1 MASTNVASDME
12 GIELAGGTFTCAN
25 NIVSIGTGISGGYV
39 MNGIWDESGTSSA
52 IPHEKT
58 TEDNPLQMIQIK
70 FVAINIFRTNFG
82 NGWQQIGC

>member
-1 MASTNVASDME
+1 MLDLIRRNLYFSKNGLNWFSTFASA
-12 GIELAGGTFTCAN
+12 
-25 NIVSIGTGISGGYV
+25 
-39 MNGIWDESGTSSA
+39 A

>member
-1 MASTNVASDME
+1 MVDP
-12 GIELAGGTFTCAN
+12 LL
-25 NIVSIGTGISGGYV
+25 IVHFP
-39 MNGIWDESGTSSA
+39 A

>member
-1 MASTNVASDME
+1 MFPKLILMSFFGVRFMKYESLKSASFVTTIKSPWS
-12 GIELAGGTFTCAN
+12 AN
-25 NIVSIGTGISGGYV
+25 LQIS
-39 MNGIWDESGTSSA
+39 ESFAA

-82 NGWQQIGC
+82 KGWHQIGC